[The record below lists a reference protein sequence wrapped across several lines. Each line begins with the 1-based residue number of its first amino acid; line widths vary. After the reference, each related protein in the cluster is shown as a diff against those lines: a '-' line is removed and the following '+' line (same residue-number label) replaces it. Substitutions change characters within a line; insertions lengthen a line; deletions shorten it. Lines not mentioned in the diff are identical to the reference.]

1 MKMKNKKQNEQ
12 KGERLTR
19 KEALKKGG
27 KYAAFTA
34 ATMMM
39 ILGPSNNAAASSQ
52 APSAPDRW
60 PR

>member
-1 MKMKNKKQNEQ
+1 METNNKNQQ
-12 KGERLTR
+12 KSEKISR

-27 KYAAFTA
+27 KYAALTA

-39 ILGPSNNAAASSQ
+39 ILGPSNKAAAQSPGATPT
-52 APSAPDRW
+52 APERW